1 MASLIRWYIWF
12 KWQKDIALDSFGY
25 YRRRVT
31 SRLKG
36 LIDPKLD
43 FWPFNEDPGELR
55 PFTKGEQDHEE
66 D

>member
-1 MASLIRWYIWF
+1 MASLVRWYIWL
-12 KWQKDIALDSFGY
+12 KWRKDIALDSFGY
-25 YRRRVT
+25 YRRRMA
-31 SRLKG
+31 SRFKG

-43 FWPFNEDPGELR
+43 FWPFNEAPEELR